1 MNRIMDAIDKSELK
15 RFCPKSCLIC
25 MPCLFRLLYST
36 GMRISE
42 ALSIKNGDVNIAT
55 DTILL
60 TKTKNG
66 KERLIPLNPELKA
79 VLTQYMRYRDK
90 MPVQGVGNPE
100 NHLLYQEPG
109 NRSQQR
115 HLIPSSKKYFSNVGY
130 LTKERIRD
138 PECMTCDIHLQSIP
152 CKKWPPKES
161 IYMPPFL
168 SCQFCSDTQAY
179 VKQNGI

>member
-1 MNRIMDAIDKSELK
+1 MYTPYVFSHDEMNRIMDAIDKSELK

-90 MPVQGVGNPE
+90 MPVKVSGIRKSPFCIRNRETVHN
-100 NHLLYQEPG
+100 NDTLYLLQK
-109 NRSQQR
+109 NTSAMWDTSQR
-115 HLIPSSKKYFSNVGY
+115 
-130 LTKERIRD
+130 
-138 PECMTCDIHLQSIP
+138 
-152 CKKWPPKES
+152 KES
-161 IYMPPFL
+161 G
-168 SCQFCSDTQAY
+168 TQSA
-179 VKQNGI
+179 